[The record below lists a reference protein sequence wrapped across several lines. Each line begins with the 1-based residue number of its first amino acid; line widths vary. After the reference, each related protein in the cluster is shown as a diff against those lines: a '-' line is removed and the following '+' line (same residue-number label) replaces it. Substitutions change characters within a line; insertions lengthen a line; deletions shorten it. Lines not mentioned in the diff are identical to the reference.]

1 MGTKRVGLART
12 QALIQN
18 LKREL
23 DMNNATLVNTKGVE
37 LVKYTAAVAVP
48 VWHFLGRRRAYPCCS
63 GKQHRFR
70 YCKRCFSERV
80 SGQSPTRIR
89 RSNCFHASSSYV
101 LGFSANDLHGCYYRR
116 SRSYRCQRRGE
127 HVR

>member
-37 LVKYTAAVAVP
+37 LTNPRPLRQASALLV
-48 VWHFLGRRRAYPCCS
+48 
-63 GKQHRFR
+63 
-70 YCKRCFSERV
+70 ERKEM
-80 SGQSPTRIR
+80 PLALR
-89 RSNCFHASSSYV
+89 
-101 LGFSANDLHGCYYRR
+101 
-116 SRSYRCQRRGE
+116 
-127 HVR
+127 